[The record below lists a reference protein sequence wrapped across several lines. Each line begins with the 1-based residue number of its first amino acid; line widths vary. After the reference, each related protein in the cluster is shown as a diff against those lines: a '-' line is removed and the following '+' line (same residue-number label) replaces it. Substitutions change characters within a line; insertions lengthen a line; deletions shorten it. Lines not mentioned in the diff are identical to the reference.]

1 MMAKRVFNDTIT
13 IAPERILK
21 RYYNVRAQTNGTF
34 EDLVGILDIEVN
46 RHR

>member
-21 RYYNVRAQTNGTF
+21 RHYNVRAQTNGTF

-46 RHR
+46 CHL